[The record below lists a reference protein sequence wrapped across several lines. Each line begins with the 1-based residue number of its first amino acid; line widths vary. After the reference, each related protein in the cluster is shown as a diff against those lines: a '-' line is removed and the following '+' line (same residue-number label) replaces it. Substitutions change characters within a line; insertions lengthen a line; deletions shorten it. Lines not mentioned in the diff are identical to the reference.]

1 MREMRMIARD
11 ETDGDGGEKGALLH
25 GMKRTGTVL
34 LASPG
39 MKRTGTVLSF
49 HHSLQ
54 LQGPSP
60 PFHAIA
66 KGFFV
71 DEKRFE

>member
-1 MREMRMIARD
+1 MRMIARD
-11 ETDGDGGEKGALLH
+11 ETDGDGGERGAFLH

-34 LASPG
+34 FPSASAET
-39 MKRTGTVLSF
+39 KRTVPAVS
-49 HHSLQ
+49 
-54 LQGPSP
+54 SP